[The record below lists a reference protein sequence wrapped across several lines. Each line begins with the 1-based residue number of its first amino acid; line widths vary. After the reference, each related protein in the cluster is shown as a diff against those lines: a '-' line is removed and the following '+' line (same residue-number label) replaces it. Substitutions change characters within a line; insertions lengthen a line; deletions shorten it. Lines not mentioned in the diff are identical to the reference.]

1 MIEGMSAF
9 ANHTTS
15 LLRRDLAVAATG
27 RGGGSSPAAPAP
39 STLVPA
45 RDTLDPKYT
54 WDLTSIFPSWE
65 SWEAAFAELDR
76 GIEAY
81 KKYEGTLAQGPDQLL
96 RALRDRDTLAQL
108 SYKVWYYPSLQYD
121 EDQRNNTINARR
133 QRVQLL
139 IAKWQQATSWFQPEL
154 LKLPLALVRTWM
166 DETPELAVYR
176 FAIEEVFRLQ
186 AHVLDEQ
193 GEKLL
198 SLTERIGSVPKD
210 SYAAL
215 STADAR
221 FPTITLST
229 GETTQV
235 SYGQYRKLLA
245 TCRSQADRRL
255 AYEALYDTYTA
266 SLNTYAAIYNGVM
279 HGDWFEAR
287 ARGYKTTLDAALFG
301 NAIPTSVVENLIR
314 ETKNSVG
321 PFRRYHQ
328 LRKRVLQLKDYYV
341 FDAFVPLV
349 DYDVKYAYDDVLD
362 WIVEAVAPLGPEYQA
377 RVRRAFSERWIDVY
391 ENQGKRSGAYS
402 APVYGANPYMLLNY
416 NDTLDAVF
424 TLAHELGHSMH
435 TMLSHETQPFV
446 YAGYTIFVAEV
457 PSTLNEALLL
467 DLMLARA
474 KTREERVVLLQHAI
488 DGIVGTFYNQVLFAD
503 FELEAHRLVEQDQP
517 ITSETLSGIYAKLLG
532 EYWGDALSAEPR
544 AQHTWARIPHFF
556 QSPYYV
562 YQYAT
567 CFASTAK
574 LMEEIGSEDPAV
586 RKAAVDRYLNLLQS
600 GGSDHPM
607 ELLKRAGVDLSR
619 PETVRAVS
627 SQLDGLV
634 DRLERE
640 IG

>member
-1 MIEGMSAF
+1 MS
-9 ANHTTS
+9 
-15 LLRRDLAVAATG
+15 
-27 RGGGSSPAAPAP
+27 SSAAPV
-39 STLVPA
+39 LVPN
-45 RDTLDPKYT
+45 RESLDPKYT
-54 WDLTSIFPSWE
+54 WDLSSIFKSWE
-65 SWEAAFAELDR
+65 EWEAAFTELDR

-81 KKYEGTLAQGPDQLL
+81 KKYEGTLGQGAGQLL
-96 RALRDRDTLAQL
+96 KALKDRDALGQL

-139 IAKWQQATSWFQPEL
+139 MAKWQQATSWFNPEL
-154 LKLPLALVRTWM
+154 LKLPLKAVRQWL
-166 DETPELAVYR
+166 DENRELALYR
-176 FAIEEVFRLQ
+176 FALEEVFRLQ
-186 AHVLDEQ
+186 EHVLDEQ
-193 GEKLL
+193 GERLL
-198 SLTERIGSVPKD
+198 SLTERLGSVPKD

-235 SYGQYRKLLA
+235 SYGQYRRLLA
-245 TCRSQADRRL
+245 TCRSQEDRRK
-255 AYEALYDTYTA
+255 AYEALYDTYSA

-287 ARGYKTTLDAALFG
+287 ARGYQTTLDAALFG

-314 ETKNSVG
+314 ETKNGVSA
-321 PFRRYHQ
+321 FRRYHQ
-328 LRKRVLQLKDYYV
+328 LRKRVLGLNDYYV

-349 DYDVKYAYDDVLD
+349 EYDVKYAYDDVLD
-362 WIVEAVAPLGPEYQA
+362 WIVEAVASLGLEYQQ
-377 RVRRAFSERWIDVY
+377 RVRRAFRERWIDVY

-402 APVYGANPYMLLNY
+402 APVYGANPYMLMNY

-467 DLMLARA
+467 EFMLTRA
-474 KTREERVVLLQHAI
+474 KSKEERIVLLQHAI
-488 DGIVGTFYNQVLFAD
+488 DGIIGTFYNQVLFAD
-503 FELEAHRLVEQDQP
+503 FELEAHRLVEKDQP
-517 ITSETLSGIYAKLLG
+517 ITSEVLSGIYSKLLG
-532 EYWGDALSAEPR
+532 EYWGDALSPDAR

-574 LMEEIGSEDPAV
+574 LMEDIDSKDPV
-586 RKAAVDRYLNLLQS
+586 KRDAAVDRYLDLLKS

-607 ELLKRAGVDLSR
+607 ELLKKAGVDLSK

-634 DRLERE
+634 DKLERE

>member
-1 MIEGMSAF
+1 MSAS
-9 ANHTTS
+9 AS
-15 LLRRDLAVAATG
+15 
-27 RGGGSSPAAPAP
+27 PAP
-39 STLVPA
+39 STVVPA
-45 RDTLDPKYT
+45 RASVDPKYT
-54 WDLTSIFPSWE
+54 WDLSSIFSSWDDWE
-65 SWEAAFAELDR
+65 SAFTQLDR

-81 KKYEGTLAQGPDQLL
+81 TKYEGTLGQGAAQLL
-96 RALRDRDTLAQL
+96 EALRDRDALGQL
-108 SYKVWYYPSLQYD
+108 SFKVWYYPSLQYD
-121 EDQRNNTINARR
+121 EDQRNNAINARR

-139 IAKWQQATSWFQPEL
+139 LAKWQQATSWFQPEL
-154 LKLPLALVRTWM
+154 LKLPLNTVREWL
-166 DETPELAVYR
+166 DATPGLAVYR
-176 FAIEEVFRLQ
+176 FAVEEVFRLQ
-186 AHVLDEQ
+186 EHVLNEQ
-193 GEKLL
+193 GERLL
-198 SLTERIGSVPKD
+198 SLTERLGSVPKD

-229 GETTQV
+229 GETPQV

-255 AYEALYDTYTA
+255 AFEALYDTYIA

-314 ETKNSVG
+314 ETKHGVA

-328 LRKRVLQLKDYYV
+328 LRKRVLGLKDYYV

-349 DYDVKYAYDDVLD
+349 EDDVKYAYDDVLE
-362 WIVEAVAPLGPEYQA
+362 WIVEAVSPLGAEYQA

-402 APVYGANPYMLLNY
+402 APVYGANPYMLMNY

-467 DLMLARA
+467 EFMLARA
-474 KTREERVVLLQHAI
+474 RSRDERIVLLQHAI
-488 DGIVGTFYNQVLFAD
+488 DGIIGTFYNQVLFAD
-503 FELEAHRLVEQDQP
+503 FELEAHRLVEGDQP
-517 ITSETLSGIYAKLLG
+517 ITSETLSGIYQRLLG
-532 EYWGDALSAEPR
+532 EYWGDALSPDPR
-544 AQHTWARIPHFF
+544 VQHTWARIPHFF

-574 LMEEIGSEDPAV
+574 LMEEIGGRDPIAA
-586 RKAAVDRYLNLLQS
+586 KAAVARYLTLLRS

-607 ELLKRAGVDLSR
+607 GLLKKAGVDLSK

-627 SQLDGLV
+627 AQLDGLV
-634 DRLERE
+634 DRLEKE
-640 IG
+640 LA

>member
-1 MIEGMSAF
+1 MS
-9 ANHTTS
+9 S
-15 LLRRDLAVAATG
+15 
-27 RGGGSSPAAPAP
+27 AAPAP
-39 STLVPA
+39 STVVPT
-45 RDTLDPKYT
+45 RDAIDPKYT
-54 WDLTSIFPSWE
+54 WDLKSIFPN
-65 SWEAAFAELDR
+65 WEAWEAGFAELDN

-81 KKYEGTLAQGPDQLL
+81 KKYEGTLAQGPGQLL
-96 RALRDRDTLAQL
+96 RALKDRDALGQL

-139 IAKWQQATSWFQPEL
+139 IAKWQEATSWFNPEL
-154 LKLPLALVRTWM
+154 LKLPLDGVRKWLN
-166 DETPELAVYR
+166 ESPELTTYR
-176 FAIEEVFRLQ
+176 FAIEEVFRLHE
-186 AHVLDEQ
+186 HVLDEQ
-193 GEKLL
+193 GERLISL
-198 SLTERIGSVPKD
+198 SDRLGSVPRD

-221 FPTITLST
+221 FPTVTLST

-245 TCRSQADRRL
+245 TCRAQSDRRL
-255 AYEALYDTYTA
+255 AYEALYDTYAAT
-266 SLNTYAAIYNGVM
+266 LNTYAAIYNGVM
-279 HGDWFEAR
+279 HGEWFEAR

-314 ETKNSVG
+314 ETKNGVE
-321 PFRRYHQ
+321 PFRRYHR
-328 LRKRVLQLKDYYV
+328 LRKRVLQVADYYI
-341 FDAFVPLV
+341 FDALVPLV
-349 DYDVKYAYDDVLD
+349 DYDVKYAYEDVLD
-362 WIVEAVAPLGPEYQA
+362 WIVEAMAPLGPEYQA
-377 RVRRAFSERWIDVY
+377 RVRRAFNERWIDVY

-402 APVYGANPYMLLNY
+402 APVYGANPYMLMNY

-467 DLMLARA
+467 DFMLARA
-474 KTREERVVLLQHAI
+474 RTREERVVLLQHAI

-503 FELEAHRLVEQDQP
+503 FELEAHKLVERDQP
-517 ITSETLSGIYAKLLG
+517 ITSEVLSSIYGRSLQ
-532 EYWGDALSAEPR
+532 EFWGDALSPEPR
-544 AQHTWARIPHFF
+544 AQHTWARIPHFY

-574 LMEEIGSEDPAV
+574 LMEEIGSSDQAT
-586 RKAAVDRYLNLLQS
+586 RTAAVARYLDLLRS

-607 ELLKRAGVDLSR
+607 TLLQQAGVDLSR
-619 PETVRAVS
+619 PETVRAVA
-627 SQLDGLV
+627 SQLDSLV
-634 DRLERE
+634 DKLECELR
-640 IG
+640 

>member
-1 MIEGMSAF
+1 MSA
-9 ANHTTS
+9 S
-15 LLRRDLAVAATG
+15 
-27 RGGGSSPAAPAP
+27 APAP
-39 STLVPA
+39 SLVPT
-45 RDTLDPKYT
+45 RESLDPKYT
-54 WDLTSIFPSWE
+54 WDLSSIFKSWE
-65 SWEAAFAELDR
+65 EWEAAFNELDR

-81 KKYEGTLAQGPDQLL
+81 KKYEGTLGHGAEHLL
-96 RALRDRDTLAQL
+96 KALKDRDTLGQL

-139 IAKWQQATSWFQPEL
+139 IAKWQQATSWFNPEL
-154 LKLPLALVRTWM
+154 LKLPPDTVRQWLKENRELAL
-166 DETPELAVYR
+166 YR

-186 AHVLDEQ
+186 EHVLDEQ
-193 GEKLL
+193 GERLL
-198 SLTERIGSVPKD
+198 SLTERVSSVPKD

-235 SYGQYRKLLA
+235 SYGQYRRLLA
-245 TCRSQADRRL
+245 TCRSQEDRRK

-314 ETKNSVG
+314 EAKNG
-321 PFRRYHQ
+321 ADPFRRYHK
-328 LRKRVLQLKDYYV
+328 LRKRVLGLKDYYV

-349 DYDVKYAYDDVLD
+349 EYDVKYAYEDVLD

-402 APVYGANPYMLLNY
+402 APVYGANPYMLMNY

-467 DLMLARA
+467 EFMLNRA
-474 KTREERVVLLQHAI
+474 KSKEERIVLLQHAI
-488 DGIVGTFYNQVLFAD
+488 DGIIGTFYNQVLFAD
-503 FELEAHRLVEQDQP
+503 FELEAHRLVENDQP
-517 ITSETLSGIYAKLLG
+517 ITSETLSGIYGRLLG
-532 EYWGDALSAEPR
+532 EYWGDALSPDPL

-574 LMEEIGSEDPAV
+574 LIQEIRSGDPV
-586 RKAAVDRYLNLLQS
+586 KRDAAVSRYLNLLKS

-607 ELLKRAGVDLSR
+607 ELLKSAGVDLSQ

-634 DRLERE
+634 DRLEKE
-640 IG
+640 LV

>member
-1 MIEGMSAF
+1 MS
-9 ANHTTS
+9 
-15 LLRRDLAVAATG
+15 
-27 RGGGSSPAAPAP
+27 SSAAPAP
-39 STLVPA
+39 SLVPS
-45 RDTLDPKYT
+45 RESLDPKYT
-54 WDLTSIFPSWE
+54 WDLSSIFKSWDE
-65 SWEAAFAELDR
+65 WEAAFSELDR

-81 KKYEGTLAQGPDQLL
+81 RKYEGTLAQGPAQLL
-96 RALRDRDTLAQL
+96 KALKDRDALGQL

-139 IAKWQQATSWFQPEL
+139 MAKWQQATSWFNPEL
-154 LKLPLALVRTWM
+154 LKLPLPTVRQWL
-166 DETPELAVYR
+166 DQTPELAVYR

-186 AHVLDEQ
+186 EHVLDEA
-193 GEKLL
+193 GERLL
-198 SLTERIGSVPKD
+198 SLTERLGGVPRD

-235 SYGQYRKLLA
+235 SYGQYRRLLA
-245 TCRSQADRRL
+245 TCRSQDDRRK
-255 AYEALYDTYTA
+255 AYEALYDTYAA

-301 NAIPTSVVENLIR
+301 NAIPPSVVENLIG
-314 ETKNSVG
+314 ETKHGVG

-328 LRKRVLQLKDYYV
+328 LRKRVLGLKDYYV

-349 DYDVKYAYDDVLD
+349 EYDVKYAYEDVLD
-362 WIVEAVAPLGPEYQA
+362 WIVEAVAPLGNEYQA

-402 APVYGANPYMLLNY
+402 APVYGANPYMLMNY

-446 YAGYTIFVAEV
+446 YASYTIFVAEV

-467 DLMLARA
+467 EFMLARA
-474 KTREERVVLLQHAI
+474 KSKEERIVLLQHAI
-488 DGIVGTFYNQVLFAD
+488 DGIIGTFYNQVLFAD
-503 FELEAHRLVEQDQP
+503 FELEAHRLVEKDQP
-517 ITSETLSGIYAKLLG
+517 ITSEVLSGIYSKLLT
-532 EYWGDALSAEPR
+532 EYWGDALSADSR

-567 CFASTAK
+567 CFASTAR
-574 LMEEIGSEDPAV
+574 LMEEIGSTDRGERD
-586 RKAAVDRYLNLLQS
+586 AAVARYLDLLKS

-607 ELLKRAGVDLSR
+607 ELLKKAGVDLSK
-619 PETVRAVS
+619 PETVKAVS
-627 SQLDGLV
+627 TQLDGLV
-634 DRLERE
+634 DKLERE

>member
-1 MIEGMSAF
+1 MS
-9 ANHTTS
+9 
-15 LLRRDLAVAATG
+15 L
-27 RGGGSSPAAPAP
+27 AAPAP
-39 STLVPA
+39 SLLPS
-45 RDTLDPKYT
+45 RDTIDPKYT
-54 WDLTSIFPSWE
+54 WDLNSIFPSWE
-65 SWEAAFAELDR
+65 AWEAAFNELDR
-76 GIEAY
+76 GIDAY
-81 KKYEGTLAQGPDQLL
+81 KKYEGTLAQGADQLL
-96 RALRDRDTLAQL
+96 RALKDRDALAQL

-154 LKLPLALVRTWM
+154 LKLPLATVRQWM
-166 DETPELAVYR
+166 DASPELAVYR
-176 FAIEEVFRLQ
+176 FAVEEVFRLQ
-186 AHVLDEQ
+186 AHVLNEQ
-193 GEKLL
+193 GERLL
-198 SLTERIGSVPKD
+198 SLADRVGSVPRD

-245 TCRSQADRRL
+245 TCRSQEDRRR

-266 SLNTYAAIYNGVM
+266 TLNTYAAIYNGVM

-287 ARGYKTTLDAALFG
+287 ARGYQTTLDSALFG

-314 ETKNSVG
+314 ETKNGVA
-321 PFRRYHQ
+321 PFRRYHK
-328 LRKRVLQLKDYYV
+328 LRKRVLKLQDYYV
-341 FDAFVPLV
+341 FDSFVPLV
-349 DYDVKYAYDDVLD
+349 DFDVKYAYEDVLD
-362 WIVEAVAPLGPEYQA
+362 WIVQSVAPLGPEYQA

-402 APVYGANPYMLLNY
+402 APVYGANPYMLMNY

-467 DLMLARA
+467 DYMLQRA
-474 KTREERVVLLQHAI
+474 KSKEERIVLLQHAI
-488 DGIVGTFYNQVLFAD
+488 DGIAGTFYNQVLFAD

-517 ITSETLSGIYAKLLG
+517 ITSEVLSGIYAKLLN
-532 EYWGDALSAEPR
+532 EYWGDALSADPR

-574 LMEEIGSEDPAV
+574 IMQEIQSEDGAI
-586 RKAAVDRYLNLLQS
+586 RKAAVDRYLKLLQS

-607 ELLKRAGVDLSR
+607 ALLKKAGVDLSQ

-627 SQLDGLV
+627 AQLDGLV
-634 DRLERE
+634 DKLEKE
-640 IG
+640 LQ

>member
-1 MIEGMSAF
+1 MS
-9 ANHTTS
+9 
-15 LLRRDLAVAATG
+15 L
-27 RGGGSSPAAPAP
+27 AAPAP
-39 STLVPA
+39 SLLPS
-45 RDTLDPKYT
+45 RDTIDPKYT
-54 WDLTSIFPSWE
+54 WDLNSIFPSWE
-65 SWEAAFAELDR
+65 AWEAAFNELDR
-76 GIEAY
+76 GIDAY
-81 KKYEGTLAQGPDQLL
+81 KKYEGTLAQGADQLL
-96 RALRDRDTLAQL
+96 RALKDRDALAQL

-154 LKLPLALVRTWM
+154 LKLPLATVRQWM
-166 DETPELAVYR
+166 DASPELAVYR
-176 FAIEEVFRLQ
+176 FAVEEVFRLQ
-186 AHVLDEQ
+186 AHVLNEQ
-193 GEKLL
+193 GERLL
-198 SLTERIGSVPKD
+198 SLADRVGSVPRD

-245 TCRSQADRRL
+245 TCRSQEDRRR

-266 SLNTYAAIYNGVM
+266 TLNTYAAIYNGVM

-287 ARGYKTTLDAALFG
+287 ARGYQTTLDSALFG

-314 ETKNSVG
+314 ETKNGVA
-321 PFRRYHQ
+321 PFRRYHK
-328 LRKRVLQLKDYYV
+328 LRKRVLKLQDYYV
-341 FDAFVPLV
+341 FDSFVPLV
-349 DYDVKYAYDDVLD
+349 DFDVKYAYEDVLD
-362 WIVEAVAPLGPEYQA
+362 WIVQSVAPLGPEYQA

-402 APVYGANPYMLLNY
+402 APVYGANPYMLMNY

-435 TMLSHETQPFV
+435 TMLSHETQPIV

-467 DLMLARA
+467 DYMLQRA
-474 KTREERVVLLQHAI
+474 KSKEERIVLLQHAI
-488 DGIVGTFYNQVLFAD
+488 DGIAGTFYNQVLFAD

-517 ITSETLSGIYAKLLG
+517 ITSEVLSGIYAKLLN
-532 EYWGDALSAEPR
+532 EYWGDALSADPR

-574 LMEEIGSEDPAV
+574 IMQEIQSEDGAI
-586 RKAAVDRYLNLLQS
+586 RKAAVDRYLKLLQS

-607 ELLKRAGVDLSR
+607 ALLKKAGVDLSQ

-627 SQLDGLV
+627 AQLDGLV
-634 DRLERE
+634 DKLEKE
-640 IG
+640 LQ

>member
-1 MIEGMSAF
+1 MSAF
-9 ANHTTS
+9 ALTHS
-15 LLRRDLAVAATG
+15 GALQRDLAVAASG
-27 RGGGSSPAAPAP
+27 RGGGSSAAPAP
-39 STLVPA
+39 STLVPT
-45 RDTLDPKYT
+45 RDAIDPKYT
-54 WDLTSIFPSWE
+54 WDLKSIFPN
-65 SWEAAFAELDR
+65 WEAWEGGFSELDK

-81 KKYEGTLAQGPDQLL
+81 KKYEGTLAQGPGQLL
-96 RALRDRDTLAQL
+96 RALKDRDALGQL
-108 SYKVWYYPSLQYD
+108 SYTVWYYPSLQYD

-139 IAKWQQATSWFQPEL
+139 IAKWQEATSWFNPEL
-154 LKLPLALVRTWM
+154 LKLPLDTVRTWLN
-166 DETPELAVYR
+166 ESPELATYR
-176 FAIEEVFRLQ
+176 FALEEVFRLHE
-186 AHVLDEQ
+186 HVLDEQ
-193 GEKLL
+193 GERLISL
-198 SLTERIGSVPKD
+198 SDRLGSVPRD

-221 FPTITLST
+221 FPTVTLST

-245 TCRSQADRRL
+245 TCRAQSDRRL
-255 AYEALYDTYTA
+255 AYEALYDTYAAT
-266 SLNTYAAIYNGVM
+266 LNTYAAIYNGVM
-279 HGDWFEAR
+279 HGEWFEAR
-287 ARGYKTTLDAALFG
+287 ARGYQTTLDAALFG

-314 ETKNSVG
+314 ESKNGVE
-321 PFRRYHQ
+321 PFRRYHR
-328 LRKRVLQLKDYYV
+328 LRKRVLNLTDYYV

-349 DYDVKYAYDDVLD
+349 DYDVKYAYEDVLD
-362 WIVEAVAPLGPEYQA
+362 WIVEAMAPLGPEYQA
-377 RVRRAFSERWIDVY
+377 RVRRAFNERWIDVY

-402 APVYGANPYMLLNY
+402 APVYGANPYMLMNY

-467 DLMLARA
+467 DFMLARA

-503 FELEAHRLVEQDQP
+503 FELEAHKLVECDQP
-517 ITSETLSGIYAKLLG
+517 ITSEVLSGIYGRSLK
-532 EYWGDALSAEPR
+532 EFWGDALSPDSR
-544 AQHTWARIPHFF
+544 AQLTWARIPHFY

-574 LMEEIGSEDPAV
+574 LMEEIGSRDQAT
-586 RKAAVDRYLNLLQS
+586 RTAAVARYLELLRS

-607 ELLKRAGVDLSR
+607 TLLKNAGVDLSR

-627 SQLDGLV
+627 AQLDGLV
-634 DRLERE
+634 DKLERE
-640 IG
+640 LA

>member
-1 MIEGMSAF
+1 M
-9 ANHTTS
+9 
-15 LLRRDLAVAATG
+15 
-27 RGGGSSPAAPAP
+27 SPAAAP
-39 STLVPA
+39 VPSLVPN
-45 RDTLDPKYT
+45 RESLDPKYT
-54 WDLTSIFPSWE
+54 WDLSSIFRSWE
-65 SWEAAFAELDR
+65 EWEAAFTELDR

-81 KKYEGTLAQGPDQLL
+81 KKYEGTLFQGAAQLL
-96 RALRDRDTLAQL
+96 NAMQDRDALGQL
-108 SYKVWYYPSLQYD
+108 SYKVWYYPSLHYD

-139 IAKWQQATSWFQPEL
+139 MAKWQQATSWFNPEL
-154 LKLPLALVRTWM
+154 LKLPLRTVRQWL
-166 DETPELAVYR
+166 DGNSELAMYR

-186 AHVLDEQ
+186 EHVLDEQ
-193 GEKLL
+193 GERLL
-198 SLTERIGSVPKD
+198 SLTERLGSVPRD
-210 SYAAL
+210 SYASL

-235 SYGQYRKLLA
+235 SYGQYRRLLA
-245 TCRSQADRRL
+245 TCRSQDDRRR

-314 ETKNSVG
+314 ETKNSVA
-321 PFRRYHQ
+321 PFRRYHK
-328 LRKRVLQLKDYYV
+328 LRKRVLNLADYYV

-377 RVRRAFSERWIDVY
+377 RVRRAFAERWIDVY

-402 APVYGANPYMLLNY
+402 APVYGANPYMLMNY

-446 YAGYTIFVAEV
+446 YSGYTIFVAEV

-467 DLMLARA
+467 EFMLARA
-474 KTREERVVLLQHAI
+474 KSKEERIVLLQHGI
-488 DGIVGTFYNQVLFAD
+488 DGIIGTFYNQVLFAD

-517 ITSETLSGIYAKLLG
+517 ITS
-532 EYWGDALSAEPR
+532 D
-544 AQHTWARIPHFF
+544 
-556 QSPYYV
+556 V
-562 YQYAT
+562 
-567 CFASTAK
+567 
-574 LMEEIGSEDPAV
+574 
-586 RKAAVDRYLNLLQS
+586 
-600 GGSDHPM
+600 
-607 ELLKRAGVDLSR
+607 
-619 PETVRAVS
+619 
-627 SQLDGLV
+627 
-634 DRLERE
+634 
-640 IG
+640 

>member
-1 MIEGMSAF
+1 M
-9 ANHTTS
+9 T
-15 LLRRDLAVAATG
+15 
-27 RGGGSSPAAPAP
+27 PAAPAP
-39 STLVPA
+39 STFVPA
-45 RDTLDPKYT
+45 RESLDQKYT
-54 WDLTSIFPSWE
+54 WDLSSIFSSWE
-65 SWEAAFAELDR
+65 KWEEAFGELDR
-76 GIEAY
+76 GIAAY
-81 KKYEGTLAQGPDQLL
+81 TKYEGTLAQGAGQLL
-96 RALRDRDTLAQL
+96 HALKDRDALAQL

-139 IAKWQQATSWFQPEL
+139 LAKWQQATSWFQPEL
-154 LKLPLALVRTWM
+154 LKLPLDTVRAWM
-166 DETPELAVYR
+166 NETPELAVYR

-186 AHVLDEQ
+186 EHVLDEQ
-193 GEKLL
+193 GERLL

-245 TCRSQADRRL
+245 TCRSQEDRRK

-287 ARGYKTTLDAALFG
+287 ARGYKTTLDAALFA

-314 ETKNSVG
+314 ETKNG
-321 PFRRYHQ
+321 AEPFRRYHK
-328 LRKRVLQLKDYYV
+328 LRKRVLNLKDYYV

-349 DYDVKYAYDDVLD
+349 EYDVKYAYDDVLD
-362 WIVEAVAPLGPEYQA
+362 WIVEAVAPLGAEYQA

-402 APVYGANPYMLLNY
+402 APVYGANPYMLMNY

-467 DLMLARA
+467 DFMLARA
-474 KTREERVVLLQHAI
+474 KTKEERIVLLQHAI

-503 FELEAHRLVEQDQP
+503 FELEAHRLVEGDQP
-517 ITSETLSGIYAKLLG
+517 ITSETLSGIYQKLLG
-532 EYWGDALSAEPR
+532 EYWGDALSHDTR

-574 LMEEIGSEDPAV
+574 LMEQIGSSDTTV
-586 RKAAVDRYLNLLQS
+586 RKAAVDRYLQMLQS

-607 ELLKRAGVDLSR
+607 ELLKRAGVDLSK

-627 SQLDGLV
+627 AQLDGLV
-634 DRLERE
+634 DRLEKE
-640 IG
+640 LS

>member
-1 MIEGMSAF
+1 MS
-9 ANHTTS
+9 
-15 LLRRDLAVAATG
+15 
-27 RGGGSSPAAPAP
+27 SSAAPAP
-39 STLVPA
+39 SLVPA
-45 RDTLDPKYT
+45 RELLDQKYT
-54 WDLTSIFPSWE
+54 WDLSSIFTSWDA
-65 SWEAAFAELDR
+65 WEEAFTELDR

-81 KKYEGTLAQGPDQLL
+81 KKYEGTLAQGGDQLL
-96 RALRDRDTLAQL
+96 EALTDRDALAQL

-154 LKLPLALVRTWM
+154 LRLPLASVRQWM
-166 DETPELAVYR
+166 DAMPLLAVYR

-186 AHVLDEQ
+186 EHVLNEQ

-198 SLTERIGSVPKD
+198 SLTERLGSVPKD

-245 TCRSQADRRL
+245 TCRSQDDRRK

-287 ARGYKTTLDAALFG
+287 ARGYQTTLDAALFG
-301 NAIPTSVVENLIR
+301 NAIPTSVLENLIR
-314 ETKNSVG
+314 ETKNGVA
-321 PFRRYHQ
+321 PFRRYHK
-328 LRKRVLQLKDYYV
+328 LRRRVLNLADYYV

-349 DYDVKYAYDDVLD
+349 DEDVKYPYEDVLD
-362 WIVEAVAPLGPEYQA
+362 WIVEAVSRLGPEYQA

-402 APVYGANPYMLLNY
+402 APVYGANPYMLMNY

-467 DLMLARA
+467 DFMLARA
-474 KTREERVVLLQHAI
+474 RTKEERVVLLQHAI
-488 DGIVGTFYNQVLFAD
+488 DNIVGTFYNQVLFAD
-503 FELEAHRLVEQDQP
+503 FELEAHRLVEKDQP
-517 ITSETLSGIYAKLLG
+517 ITSETLSGIYSRLLG
-532 EYWGDALSAEPR
+532 EYWGDALSPDQR

-574 LMEEIGSEDPAV
+574 LMEEIGSNDPSE
-586 RKAAVDRYLNLLQS
+586 RKAAVDRYLTLLKS

-607 ELLKRAGVDLSR
+607 ALLQKAGVDLSK

-627 SQLDGLV
+627 AQLDGLV
-634 DRLERE
+634 DKLERE
-640 IG
+640 LA

>member
-1 MIEGMSAF
+1 MIDGMAPSA
-9 ANHTTS
+9 S
-15 LLRRDLAVAATG
+15 PPAATV
-27 RGGGSSPAAPAP
+27 
-39 STLVPA
+39 VPE
-45 RDTLDPKYT
+45 RQSLDPKYT
-54 WDLTSIFPSWE
+54 WDLTSIFPDWEAWE
-65 SWEAAFAELDR
+65 SAFVSLDA

-81 KKYEGTLAQGPDQLL
+81 RTFEGTLAQGSGQLL
-96 RALRDRDTLAQL
+96 CALKDRDALDQL
-108 SYKVWYYPSLQYD
+108 SYRVWYYPSLQYD
-121 EDQRNNTINARR
+121 EDQRNNTVNAKR

-139 IAKWQQATSWFQPEL
+139 LAKWQQAMSWFQPEL
-154 LKLPLALVRTWM
+154 LKLPLAGVREWM
-166 DETPELAVYR
+166 AASDELAVYR

-186 AHVLDEQ
+186 AHVLNEQ

-198 SLTERIGSVPKD
+198 SLSGRLGGVPKD

-229 GETTQV
+229 GESTQV

-245 TCRSQADRRL
+245 TCRSQPDRRL
-255 AYEALYDTYTA
+255 AYEALYDTYIGNV
-266 SLNTYAAIYNGVM
+266 NTYAALYNGVM
-279 HGDWFEAR
+279 QGDWFEAR

-314 ETKNSVG
+314 EAKHGVA

-328 LRKRVLQLKDYYV
+328 LRKRVLGLADYYV

-349 DYDVKYAYDDVLD
+349 DSDERYRYDEVLD
-362 WIVEAVAPLGPEYQA
+362 WIVEAVAPLGPDYQA
-377 RVRRAFSERWIDVY
+377 RVRQAFAGRWIDVY

-435 TMLSHETQPFV
+435 TLLAQETQPFV
-446 YAGYTIFVAEV
+446 YSGYTIFVAEV

-467 DLMLARA
+467 ELMLARA
-474 KTREERVVLLQHAI
+474 KTREERAVLLQHAI
-488 DGIVGTFYNQVLFAD
+488 DNIVGTFYNQVLFAD
-503 FELEAHRLVEQDQP
+503 FELEAHRLVEADQP
-517 ITSETLSGIYAKLLG
+517 ITAETLSGIYARLLD
-532 EYWGDALSAEPR
+532 EFWGDALSADSR

-567 CFASTAK
+567 CFASTAR
-574 LMEEIGSEDPAV
+574 LMEEISGASGGARAQV
-586 RKAAVDRYLNLLQS
+586 VTRYLDLLRS

-607 ELLKRAGVDLSR
+607 TLLKRAGVDLAQ
-619 PETVRAVS
+619 PDTVRAVVA
-627 SQLDGLV
+627 QLDGLV
-634 DRLERE
+634 TRLEAE
-640 IG
+640 LG

>member
-1 MIEGMSAF
+1 MIGRMSSA
-9 ANHTTS
+9 S
-15 LLRRDLAVAATG
+15 
-27 RGGGSSPAAPAP
+27 AP

-45 RDTLDPKYT
+45 RDTLDQKYT
-54 WDLTSIFPSWE
+54 WDLGSIFTSWDA
-65 SWEAAFAELDR
+65 WEQAFTELDR

-81 KKYEGTLAQGPDQLL
+81 KKYEGTLAQGGERLL
-96 RALRDRDTLAQL
+96 AALTDRDALGQL

-139 IAKWQQATSWFQPEL
+139 LAKWQQATSWFQPEL
-154 LKLPLALVRTWM
+154 LKLPLETVREWM
-166 DETPELAVYR
+166 DATPGLAVYR
-176 FAIEEVFRLQ
+176 FALEEVFRLQ
-186 AHVLDEQ
+186 EHVLNEQ
-193 GEKLL
+193 GERLL
-198 SLTERIGSVPKD
+198 SLTERVGSVPRD
-210 SYAAL
+210 AYAAL

-221 FPTITLST
+221 FPTVTLST

-245 TCRSQADRRL
+245 TCRLQADRRL
-255 AYEALYDTYTA
+255 AYEALYDTYIA
-266 SLNTYAAIYNGVM
+266 NINTYATIYNGVM

-287 ARGYKTTLDAALFG
+287 ARGYQTTLDAALFG
-301 NAIPTSVVENLIR
+301 NAIPPSVVENLIS
-314 ETKNSVG
+314 ETKNGVS

-328 LRKRVLQLKDYYV
+328 LRKRVLGLDNYYV

-349 DYDVKYAYDDVLD
+349 EHDVKYPYDDVLD
-362 WIVEAVAPLGPEYQA
+362 WIVQAVSPLGPEYQA

-402 APVYGANPYMLLNY
+402 APVYGANPYMLMNY

-446 YAGYTIFVAEV
+446 YSGYTIFVAEV

-467 DLMLARA
+467 DYMLERA
-474 KTREERVVLLQHAI
+474 NTAEERIVLLQHAI
-488 DGIVGTFYNQVLFAD
+488 DNIVGTFYNQVLFAN
-503 FELEAHRLVEQDQP
+503 FELEAHRLVEKDQP
-517 ITSETLSGIYAKLLG
+517 ITSEVLSGIYARLLG
-532 EYWGDALSAEPR
+532 EFWGDALSPDQR

-574 LMEEIGSEDPAV
+574 LMEQVGARDSAA
-586 RKAAVDRYLNLLQS
+586 RQAAVDRYLNLLKS

-607 ELLKRAGVDLSR
+607 KLLQTAGVDLSK

-634 DRLERE
+634 DRLEQELR
-640 IG
+640 